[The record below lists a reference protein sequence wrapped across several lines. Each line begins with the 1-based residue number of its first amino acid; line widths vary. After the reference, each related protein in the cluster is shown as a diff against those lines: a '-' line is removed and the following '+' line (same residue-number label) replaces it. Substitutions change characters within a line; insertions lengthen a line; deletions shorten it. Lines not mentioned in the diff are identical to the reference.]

1 MGAFLLGCVERSR
14 AGLRYTLLLICL
26 LVLGFLSPHDEASS
40 AENVLEVSGEEI
52 TYNGSPM
59 PFLNY

>member
-1 MGAFLLGCVERSR
+1 MRGAFVRWPPY
-14 AGLRYTLLLICL
+14 ALLLICL
-26 LVLGFLSPHDEASS
+26 LVLGFLSPHDEAPS
-40 AENVLEVSGEEI
+40 AENALEVSGEEI